1 MLGLRKVGFKKFKCR
16 VCFPFVFLFLL
27 CVIIAHNDFSYK
39 SSSNQNRLEFK
50 SILAVV
56 TVGWDSQRY
65 EKANKGYLDA
75 ILSNYV
81 DMCEFG
87 HKVTVVLC
95 MYQEKNAQNW
105 WSTHL
110 DLGSK
115 KYFCSRVNFTI
126 PIRLEF
132 YEFRKLPKKA
142 FGTKGDLA
150 IRYREIFLR
159 EVENFDTFIV
169 QEDDVI
175 FRKETVSYFYEYLS
189 FFQKHGGEKYLPALY
204 DAEVN
209 EETREKYASWRLTNG
224 TFFRIR
230 NKTFF
235 RSGHSIGGRSLILS
249 REMLQKN
256 VLINKKD
263 EWINS
268 SLTQGEFNPVVSS
281 FVWMENVQGT
291 SWKRLKHRLM
301 ETKKIFLFPIDHNVW
316 QNSEIHHLPNKYLK
330 HSMKTGE
337 PGGYQN
343 DWLKIVELKIIFKEC
358 LRERD
363 IDENSIVDNK
373 LVFTGSSCA
382 KCLNYGGS
390 VSMRTVIHDEL
401 SKYIRSI
408 EVDFKCKMTSLL
420 KWF

>member
-1 MLGLRKVGFKKFKCR
+1 MLGLRKVGFKNFKCK
-16 VCFPFVFLFLL
+16 VCIPFVFLLLL
-27 CVIIAHNDFSYK
+27 CVIIAHNVLPYK
-39 SSSNQNRLEFK
+39 SSSNQNRAEFK

-56 TVGWDSQRY
+56 TVGWDFQRY
-65 EKANKGYLDA
+65 EKANKGYLDV

-87 HKVTVVLC
+87 HKVTVLLC
-95 MYQEKNAQNW
+95 MYEEKNAQDW

-110 DLGSK
+110 DLDSK
-115 KYFCSRVNFTI
+115 KHFCSRVNFTI
-126 PIRLEF
+126 PIHLEF
-132 YEFRKLPKKA
+132 YKFRKLPKKA

-189 FFQKHGGEKYLPALY
+189 FFQKHGGERYLPALY

-209 EETREKYASWRLTNG
+209 EETQEKYASWRLTNG
-224 TFFRIR
+224 TFFRVR

-235 RSGHSIGGRSLILS
+235 RSGHSIGGRGLILS

-268 SLTQGEFNPVVSS
+268 SLIEGEFNPTVGS

-291 SWKRLKHRLM
+291 SSKRLKQRLM
-301 ETKKIFLFPIDHNVW
+301 KPKKIFLFPIDHNAW

-343 DWLKIVELKIIFKEC
+343 DWLKNVELKIIFKEC

-363 IDENSIVDNK
+363 EVENSAVDNN
-373 LVFTGSSCA
+373 LAFTGSSCA

-401 SKYIRSI
+401 SKKIRSI
-408 EVDFKCKMTSLL
+408 EVDFKCKMTSLS

>member
-1 MLGLRKVGFKKFKCR
+1 M
-16 VCFPFVFLFLL
+16 
-27 CVIIAHNDFSYK
+27 
-39 SSSNQNRLEFK
+39 
-50 SILAVV
+50 
-56 TVGWDSQRY
+56 
-65 EKANKGYLDA
+65 
-75 ILSNYV
+75 
-81 DMCEFG
+81 
-87 HKVTVVLC
+87 
-95 MYQEKNAQNW
+95 
-105 WSTHL
+105 
-110 DLGSK
+110 
-115 KYFCSRVNFTI
+115 
-126 PIRLEF
+126 
-132 YEFRKLPKKA
+132 
-142 FGTKGDLA
+142 
-150 IRYREIFLR
+150 
-159 EVENFDTFIV
+159 ENFDTFIV

-189 FFQKHGGEKYLPALY
+189 FFQKHGGERYLPALY
-204 DAEVN
+204 DAELN

-268 SLTQGEFNPVVSS
+268 SLIQGEFNPVVSS

-291 SWKRLKHRLM
+291 SLKRLKQRLM
-301 ETKKIFLFPIDHNVW
+301 ERKFVFLFPIDHNVW
-316 QNSEIHHLPNKYLK
+316 QHSEIHHLPNKYLK

-401 SKYIRSI
+401 SKHIRSI